1 MKTACR
7 GIAVPIYRASAAAL
21 TPHLRVG
28 AGQGIIY
35 LASARR
41 ATCLGFL
48 CAAAVQKKCFA
59 GCLLAAVG
67 AGRDAG

>member
-1 MKTACR
+1 MPRDCR
-7 GIAVPIYRASAAAL
+7 AHIQGKCRSLNAAL
-21 TPHLRVG
+21 ARW
-28 AGQGIIY
+28 
-35 LASARR
+35 RR
-41 ATCLGFL
+41 ARYNIPCIRAQGDLFGLL